1 MILFLL
7 HTAHEKTC
15 FIKDLSDTGLISLKE
30 QSDVKLIQQLFS
42 SICLFLLILG
52 VVLAIWEFIN
62 LLLHVKSNLQ

>member
-1 MILFLL
+1 M
-7 HTAHEKTC
+7 
-15 FIKDLSDTGLISLKE
+15 
-30 QSDVKLIQQLFS
+30 KLIQQLFS